1 MRSAKAP
8 RYQGKISSWKDEQGF
23 GFIAQNGGGPSV
35 FFHIK
40 AFTERGI
47 RPAPGDIV
55 TYELSANE
63 KGQPR
68 AERVAFVRDR
78 HARPDAPSGARSGS
92 PLLAFGFLAVLAVAV
107 VLGALPVLALGLY
120 AVASLVT
127 FITYG
132 VDKSAARN
140 GRWRTRESTL
150 HMLGLI
156 GGWPGALLAQR
167 VYRHKSKKREFQM
180 VFWLTV
186 LVNCAVLGVLT
197 LPGGD
202 AYLRDALGL
211 AWRANVTGSAIGW

>member
-1 MRSAKAP
+1 MRQAKPP

-47 RPAPGDIV
+47 RPAAGDLV

-68 AERVAFVRDR
+68 AERVAFVHDR
-78 HARPDAPSGARSGS
+78 HARPEAPSGAGAGS
-92 PLLAFGFLAVLAVAV
+92 PLIAFGFLAVLAVAV
-107 VLGALPVLALGLY
+107 VLGRLPLPVLGLY
-120 AVASLVT
+120 VVASLVA
-127 FITYG
+127 FIAYG

-140 GRWRTRESTL
+140 GRWRTKESTL
-150 HMLGLI
+150 HMLGLC

-167 VYRHKSKKREFQM
+167 VYRHKSKKREFQV
-180 VFWLTV
+180 VFWFTV
-186 LVNCAVLGVLT
+186 LVNCAVLGWTVL
-197 LPGGD
+197 PD
-202 AYLRDALGL
+202 DVR
-211 AWRANVTGSAIGW
+211 GSALAIIG